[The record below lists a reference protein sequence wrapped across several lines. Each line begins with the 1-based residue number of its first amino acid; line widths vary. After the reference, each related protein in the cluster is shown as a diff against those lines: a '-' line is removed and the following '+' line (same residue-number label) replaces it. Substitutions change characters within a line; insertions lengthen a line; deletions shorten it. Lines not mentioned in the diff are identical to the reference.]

1 MKKSL
6 YGIKQ
11 TLIHWYKKFESFMTK
26 HNFKKII
33 GDHCVFINMYEHEN
47 FIILLLYVDDVL
59 IIGQNKIKI
68 VGLNNFLSKSF
79 AIKDLGPEKE

>member
-1 MKKSL
+1 
-6 YGIKQ
+6 
-11 TLIHWYKKFESFMTK
+11 
-26 HNFKKII
+26 
-33 GDHCVFINMYEHEN
+33 MYEHEN